1 VLHLH
6 DYDYGADYARRPA
19 WMKRAVQRMFQGADQ
34 VVVLGQRDYQLAT
47 ALLASDPKRVTILS
61 NCVPDPGPRPEPGS
75 KPPLI
80 LFLGRLSARKGVP
93 ELLTALAHPA
103 MQALEWSAVLAGDGP
118 LEEYAA
124 QAAEMGLSGRVRM
137 PGWLG
142 QDDVR
147 KLCAGADILVL
158 PSRAEGLAMAVIE
171 GLANGIAVVTT
182 RVGAHEEVIT
192 DGLNGLFVPVGDPD
206 ALALAIAGLI
216 ADPARKSALASRGR
230 ETFLERFDMADYM
243 SRLQP
248 VYDRASEALPTLRPT
263 AEGERA

>member
-1 VLHLH
+1 
-6 DYDYGADYARRPA
+6 
-19 WMKRAVQRMFQGADQ
+19 MKRAIQRMFQGADQ
-34 VVVLGQRDYQLAT
+34 VIVLGQRDWQLAT
-47 ALLASDPKRVTILS
+47 DLLAVDPKRVAVLQ
-61 NCVPDPGPRPEPGS
+61 NCVPDPGPRREKGS
-75 KPPLI
+75 SPPLI

-124 QAAEMGLSGRVRM
+124 QAAGLGLSDRVRM

-142 QDDVR
+142 QDEVR
-147 KLCAGADILVL
+147 SLCATADILVL
-158 PSRAEGLAMAVIE
+158 PSRAEGLAMAVVE

-206 ALALAIAGLI
+206 ALAEAMAGLI
-216 ADPARKSALASRGR
+216 VDPDRRAALASRGR
-230 ETFLERFDMADYM
+230 TTFLDRFDMAAYM

-248 VYDRASEALPTLRPT
+248 VYDQATEAVPALRPT
-263 AEGERA
+263 AEGGAA